1 MATLKKFT
9 VVDPSARVNL
19 SFKESTRTAIAQYQG
34 FYLATYGES
43 CERSELVEQLLTAW
57 FDQDRDFKAYVD
69 GLTAA
74 QKASIRKQVA
84 GDAGDTP
91 VEAALVSAPAASK
104 AAAVSAQVSA
114 PVSNPGTGGASSAYP
129 VRPMGGAQ

>member
-19 SFKESTRTAIAQYQG
+19 SFKESTRTAIEQYRL
-34 FYLATYGES
+34 FYLATYGEG
-43 CERSELVEQLLTAW
+43 CERSELVEQLLGAW

-74 QKASIRKQVA
+74 QKAAIKKNVTGEASEA
-84 GDAGDTP
+84 PT
-91 VEAALVSAPAASK
+91 EAAPVAPAANK
-104 AAAVSAQVSA
+104 GAAVSAQASA
-114 PVSNPGTGGASSAYP
+114 PVSNPVNGGASSAYP